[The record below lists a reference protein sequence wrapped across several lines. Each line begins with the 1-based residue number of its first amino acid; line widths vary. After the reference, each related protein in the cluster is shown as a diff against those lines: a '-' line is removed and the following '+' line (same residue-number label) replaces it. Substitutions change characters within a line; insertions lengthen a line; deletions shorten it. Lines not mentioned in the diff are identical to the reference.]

1 MDEVIRVVN
10 MIIMGIMVNLTII
23 MVILSIIMDVMV
35 NVIMGVMVNV
45 IMGLF
50 NVIVDED

>member
-10 MIIMGIMVNLTII
+10 MIIMGIMV
-23 MVILSIIMDVMV
+23 ILSIIMDIMV